1 MAAVSVH
8 KSWESEL
15 TGERESRSGLRK
27 WTVLVDDPTTGE
39 LDAGLAPDI
48 PRIGDP
54 WDAADYWLQAA
65 SIKVRAISPYLY
77 EVSVNYAT
85 RDSGDYPPTAPPVGT
100 GPGPWGSPGI
110 GGGPGTSY
118 IVVFGDQPSPIDE
131 PAEITWGFASS
142 QEPIDADINGNPICN
157 AADEPF
163 DTPTT
168 RDIDDLVLTIS
179 RNEATVNPLTMLA
192 YQGAVNSDQF
202 GFANAGQARLT
213 RITAEAQTLNDFTYW
228 RVRYEIQFRAD
239 GWRKRI
245 RNEGFRERTGTD
257 ANGRPIY
264 RQITDDA
271 GNPLSKPILLD
282 AAGRRL
288 ADGQPP
294 VWLYFDVYPSLPFA
308 TLGLL

>member
-1 MAAVSVH
+1 MAAVNVH
-8 KSWESEL
+8 KTWESEL

-85 RDSGDYPPTAPPVGT
+85 RETYPPNAPPVGT

-118 IVVFGDQPSPIDE
+118 TVVFGDQPSPIDE

-142 QEPIDADINGNPICN
+142 QEPIDADIHGNPLRN
-157 AADEPF
+157 TADEPF
-163 DTPTT
+163 DPPPT
-168 RDIDDLVLTIS
+168 REFNDLVCTFQ
-179 RNEATVNPLTMLA
+179 RNEAAVNPLTMLA
-192 YQGAVNSDQF
+192 YQDAVNSDQF
-202 GFANAGQARLT
+202 GFANAGQARIT
-213 RITAEAQTLNDFTYW
+213 RLTAESRTVQGFTFW

-239 GWRKRI
+239 GWKKRI
-245 RNEGFRERTGTD
+245 LNEGFRERTGKD
-257 ANGRPIY
+257 SKELPIY

-271 GNPLSKPILLD
+271 GNPLSKPVLLD
-282 AAGRRL
+282 AQGKRL
-288 ADGQPP
+288 ADDKPP
-294 VWLYFDVYPSLPFA
+294 VWLYFDVYPVRPFA
-308 TLGLL
+308 PLGLL